1 MNYYNNSTIA
11 VSTARAIIMVTKSD
25 LSLKGFRGHGMDD
38 WFQYGRLDYP
48 ALQNRETTRDRKSK
62 SHRHELI

>member
-1 MNYYNNSTIA
+1 M
-11 VSTARAIIMVTKSD
+11 STARAIIMVTKYD

-48 ALQNRETTRDRKSK
+48 ALQSRETTRDRKFMSK